1 VDVHIGVSGW
11 SYPGWRGKFYPP
23 GLAQR
28 AELAFIAERLPTAEV
43 NGSFYALQRPS
54 TYQRWAEQ
62 TPEGFLF
69 AVKGSRFITHLKK
82 LRDVDVALANFYAS
96 GLLALGAKL
105 GPILWQLPPNLSFD
119 EERLR
124 EFLDRLPRT
133 TVQAAELARHHDD
146 RVADRVYLT
155 PEADRPIEYAL
166 EVRHES
172 YRDERL
178 LALLR
183 EQSVALVVADS
194 AGRWPQM
201 FDVTADVVYVRLH
214 GADELY
220 TSGYDEPAL
229 RVWADRIEQW
239 RTDGRQVY
247 VYFDNDAKVRAPVD
261 AIALH
266 EMVGFAQA
274 TGG

>member
-1 VDVHIGVSGW
+1 MGVFIGVSGW

-23 GLAQR
+23 GLPQR
-28 AELAFIAERLPTAEV
+28 AELAYIAEHLPTAEV

-54 TYQRWAEQ
+54 TYQRWVEQ
-62 TPEGFLF
+62 TPEGFRF

-82 LRDVDVALANFYAS
+82 LRDVDAALANFYAS
-96 GLLALGAKL
+96 GLLALGSKL
-105 GPILWQLPPNLSFD
+105 GPILWQLPPNLAFEPD
-119 EERLR
+119 RLR
-124 EFLDRLPRT
+124 DFLDRLPRT
-133 TVQAAELARHHDD
+133 TLQAAELAGHHDA
-146 RVADRVYLT
+146 RVADRAFLT
-155 PEADRPIEYAL
+155 PDADRPIEYAL

-172 YRDERL
+172 YRDKRL

-201 FDVTADVVYVRLH
+201 FDVTAGLVYVRLH

-229 RVWADRIEQW
+229 QVWAERIEQW
-239 RTDGRQVY
+239 RADGRQVY

-266 EMVGFAQA
+266 QMCGFADA
-274 TGG
+274 SRG